1 MPVATFPTQPPTAT
15 CSVAF
20 ASVNTLSWALREA
33 AWKAL
38 DLGLAVPF
46 TALQL
51 SFDPESEA
59 LKCLRPDNTWIT
71 ARADVLRLF
80 HPRPV
85 LAALAKIGNA
95 GAINSPKQELS

>member
-1 MPVATFPTQPPTAT
+1 MPVATFPAQPPTAT

-20 ASVNTLSWALREA
+20 ASVNTLSWVLKEA

-51 SFDPESEA
+51 SLDPESGA
-59 LKCLRPDNTWIT
+59 LKGVRPDNTWIT
-71 ARADVLRLF
+71 APADVVRSF
-80 HPRPV
+80 YPRP
-85 LAALAKIGNA
+85 LLHRR
-95 GAINSPKQELS
+95 KQEPS